1 MNIFKQKRLTLA
13 LLATFSVGYY
23 GVASGALL
31 ISQTPL
37 FVLSATKA
45 NVLLIFSN
53 SNAMDEDPTGLA
65 VGSNDSTSKSEIAR
79 IAARNLVTNY
89 TGRINMGLMAYQQSG
104 VVHQWLNQSPYDI
117 SFDPATYDPAWT
129 GARDSATH
137 KKFKIPNSSS
147 PNVAGACTTSGG
159 TKVDCVYY
167 NVNLPYYTATPQG
180 NSFCYSATTGA
191 TTPTFPGDHTSYQC
205 YATKTGFSNAAP
217 GVAGA
222 GYPTGV
228 LFSGTFGPTESDF
241 AQNIDDFGQRLASSD
256 QGPTWFAN
264 GSPGLG
270 YLHVPIVSLD
280 TVQAGKINVKLAT
293 SVVPTCTRVG
303 NVCTWNDNPT
313 AISGGNTPTNPNAPL
328 INAGLSP
335 ITGTFRTAKDYFNG
349 ATTNFT
355 AAQGGPQAAPIAA
368 CGHDFVVLLTNGL
381 PSRTASG
388 GAVTYSVGQP
398 FSASEVVNAVAAV
411 TNLKNGTRPVETYV
425 IGFALPE
432 FTNNY
437 FVSNPPNPLDQMAVA
452 GGTFSAFFASD
463 LVSLNSTFSKIFSDI
478 LAKTGSAAAVATNT
492 ANLQIDNY
500 IFQAKFQTT
509 DWSGQLVS
517 LRVDTSSGS
526 VVKTEKWD
534 AAPKLDAISPAS
546 RVILTKGAADGV
558 SFEWANLTFGSSTS
572 QQTLLNTN
580 NLGINDGLGSA
591 RLDYLRGETSNE
603 GTSPGQFR
611 ARNAST
617 ASGSI
622 LGDIVNSGPLYV
634 GAPKAGYS
642 DVDYPGYA
650 AFRARYLSR
659 KPVVYVGAN
668 DGMLHGFD
676 AQLDS
681 SGNPVSTGGNEVIAY
696 VPSQMFGSLSQLT
709 AQNYNQNHRYMVDG
723 TPMSADVYLPSLT
736 GSSVDKWR
744 TVLIGNMN
752 SGGKGYFALDITN
765 PNLSG
770 FSASTFSAGNAADLL
785 LWEFTDADDTDMGY
799 AYNLPPQDSTNS
811 QAKQIVRL
819 QNGNWVA
826 VVGNGYNSTNGRAVL
841 YLLNIEKG
849 IDGSWVTSGDFFKV
863 VADSGPN
870 NGLSTPV
877 PYDSNGD
884 GMVDVAYAGDLLGNM
899 WRFDISTPSTPVAS
913 LLFSSGTTKPI
924 TTPPVVFSHPSG
936 GNMVLFGTGKYL
948 ELTDNATAATQTIY
962 GIRDSGSGT
971 VLASALEVRT
981 MLDPT
986 GKRTI
991 SGSLINWTTKQGWL
1005 LDLPASGERLT
1016 GVPKMESGNFF
1027 FNTLIPS
1034 TVACESGG
1042 TGWLMAVDSLTGA
1055 QPGLLVF
1062 DGNKDGV
1069 FNNADLNFGGMK
1081 IGAAIGGTTFIK
1093 GTVGSSVGL
1102 GIASLTNGELIA
1114 PKINFG
1120 SLTGGRVNWREIL
1133 Q

>member
-1 MNIFKQKRLTLA
+1 MKTFKRERLTLA
-13 LLATFSVGYY
+13 LLVTFSVGYY
-23 GVASGALL
+23 GVASGTLL

-65 VGSNDSTSKSEIAR
+65 VGSNNPTSKSEIAR
-79 IAARNLVTNY
+79 TAAKSLVANY
-89 TGRINMGLMAYQQSG
+89 TGRINMGLMAYQQSS
-104 VVHQWLNQSPYDI
+104 VAHMWLNQSPYDA
-117 SFDPATYDPAWT
+117 SFNPATYDPAWT

-159 TKVDCVYY
+159 IKVDCVYY
-167 NVNLPYYTATPQG
+167 NVNLPYYTTTPQG
-180 NSFCYSATTGA
+180 NSFCYSVPVGA
-191 TTPTFPGDHTSYQC
+191 TTPTFPGDHTSYAC
-205 YATKTGFSNAAP
+205 YGTKTGISIAVP
-217 GVAGA
+217 GVTGA
-222 GYPTGV
+222 GYGAYQG
-228 LFSGTFGPTESDF
+228 SGTFGPTESDF
-241 AQNIDDFGQRLASSD
+241 AQNIDDFGQILTSSD

-280 TVQAGKINVKLAT
+280 TVQAGKLNVKLAK
-293 SVVPTCTRVG
+293 SVVPTLVG
-303 NVCTWNDNPT
+303 NTWNDNPT

-349 ATTNFT
+349 ATTNFGSS
-355 AAQGGPQAAPIAA
+355 QGGAQAAPIAA
-368 CGHDFVVLLTNGL
+368 CGHDFAVLLTNGL

-388 GAVTYSVGQP
+388 GAVTYGVGQP
-398 FSASEVVNAVAAV
+398 FSASEVVNAVTAV
-411 TNLKNGTRPVETYV
+411 TNLNSGARPVETYV

-437 FVSNPPNPLDQMAVA
+437 FVSNPPNPLNQMAVA
-452 GGTFSAFFASD
+452 GGTTSAFFAND
-463 LVSLNSTFSKIFSDI
+463 LASLNSTLSIIFSDI

-500 IFQAKFQTT
+500 IFQPKFQTT
-509 DWSGQLVS
+509 DWSGQLLS
-517 LRVDTSSGS
+517 LRLNTGTGS
-526 VVKTEKWD
+526 VVLTEKWD
-534 AAPKLDAISPAS
+534 AAPKLNAMAPAS

-558 SFEWANLTFGSSTS
+558 SFEWANLTFGSSAS

-580 NLGINDGLGSA
+580 NLGVNDNQGSD
-591 RLDYLRGETSNE
+591 RLDYLRGVTTNE

-611 ARNAST
+611 ARNTSMV
-617 ASGSI
+617 GSV

-634 GAPKAGYS
+634 GTPKAGYS
-642 DVDYPGYA
+642 DVDNPGYA
-650 AFRARYLSR
+650 AFSVRYLSR

-681 SGNPVSTGGNEVIAY
+681 GGNPVPTGGNEVIAY

-709 AQNYNQNHRYMVDG
+709 AQTYNQNHRYMVDG

-765 PNLSG
+765 PNLPSLSAPI
-770 FSASTFSAGNAADLL
+770 FSTGNAADLL

-799 AYNLPPQDSTNS
+799 AYNLPPQDSGNS
-811 QAKQIVRL
+811 QAKQIVKL
-819 QNGNWVA
+819 QNGNWAA
-826 VVGNGYNSTNGRAVL
+826 VVGNGYNSTSGKAVL
-841 YLLNIEKG
+841 YLLNLDKG
-849 IDGSWVTSGDFFKV
+849 IDGSWVTPGDFFKV
-863 VADSGPN
+863 VANGGPN
-870 NGLSTPV
+870 HGLSTPV
-877 PYDSNGD
+877 PYDSDGD

-899 WRFDISTPSTPVAS
+899 WRFDISIPSSPVAT
-913 LLFSSGTTKPI
+913 LLYSSGTTKPI
-924 TTPPVVFSHPSG
+924 TTPPVVFSHLLG

-948 ELTDNATAATQTIY
+948 ELTDNSTTATQTIY

-971 VLASALEVRT
+971 LLASALEVRT
-981 MLDPT
+981 ILDPF

-991 SGSLINWTTKQGWL
+991 SGAVMDWTTKKGWL

-1016 GVPKMESGNFF
+1016 GVPKLENGKFF

-1034 TVACESGG
+1034 TALCASGG

-1055 QPGLLVF
+1055 QPGLPVF
-1062 DGNKDGV
+1062 DGNNDGV
-1069 FNNADLNFGGMK
+1069 FNSTDAGIGGMK

-1093 GTVGSSVGL
+1093 GAVGNSVGI
-1102 GIASLTNGELIA
+1102 GIASLTDGTLA
-1114 PKINFG
+1114 TPLINFG
-1120 SLTGGRVNWREIL
+1120 FLSGGRVNWREIL

>member
-1 MNIFKQKRLTLA
+1 MKIFKQKRLTLA
-13 LLATFSVGYY
+13 LLVTFSVGYY

-31 ISQTPL
+31 LSQTPL

-65 VGSNDSTSKSEIAR
+65 VGSNDPTSKSEIAR
-79 IAARNLVTNY
+79 VAARTLVTNY

-104 VVHQWLNQSPYDI
+104 VVHQWLNQSPYDA

-147 PNVAGACTTSGG
+147 PNAAGACTTKLGVQ
-159 TKVDCVYY
+159 VDCVYY
-167 NVNLPYYTATPQG
+167 NVNLPYYTTTPQG
-180 NSFCYSATTGA
+180 NSFCYSGPVGA
-191 TTPTFPGDHTSYQC
+191 TTPTFPGDHTSFAC
-205 YATKTGFSNAAP
+205 YGTKTGTSDAAP
-217 GVAGA
+217 GATGA
-222 GYPTGV
+222 GYSA
-228 LFSGTFGPTESDF
+228 FQFNATFGPTESDF

-270 YLHVPIVSLD
+270 YLHVPIISLD
-280 TVQAGKINVKLAT
+280 TVQAAKLNVKLAT
-293 SVVPTCTRVG
+293 SVVPTRTSGGVW
-303 NVCTWNDNPT
+303 TDNPT

-335 ITGTFRTAKDYFNG
+335 LTGTFRTAKDYFDG

-368 CGHDFVVLLTNGL
+368 CSHDFVVLLTNGL

-388 GAVTYSVGQP
+388 GAVTYGTGQP
-398 FSASEVVNAVAAV
+398 FSASEVVNAVTAV
-411 TNLKNGTRPVETYV
+411 TNLKSGTRPVETYV

-452 GGTFSAFFASD
+452 GGTFSAFFAND
-463 LVSLNSTFSKIFSDI
+463 LLSLNSTFSKIFSDI
-478 LAKTGSAAAVATNT
+478 LAKSGSAAAVATNT

-500 IFQAKFQTT
+500 IFQAKFQTA

-517 LRVDTSSGS
+517 LRLDTSSGS
-526 VVKTEKWD
+526 VVTTEKWD
-534 AAPKLDAISPAS
+534 AAPKLDAMAPAS
-546 RVILTKGAADGV
+546 RIILTKGAADGV
-558 SFEWANLTFGSSTS
+558 SFEWANLTAS

-580 NLGINDGLGSA
+580 NLGVNDSLGSA

-603 GTSPGQFR
+603 GTSAGQFR
-611 ARNAST
+611 ARNSLT
-617 ASGSI
+617 ESGSI

-634 GAPKAGYS
+634 GEPKAGYS
-642 DVDYPGYA
+642 DVDHPGYA
-650 AFRARYLSR
+650 AFRVRYLSR

-709 AQNYNQNHRYMVDG
+709 AQTYNQNHRYMVDG

-765 PNLSG
+765 PNLPSM
-770 FSASTFSAGNAADLL
+770 SAPTFSAGNTADLL

-799 AYNLPPQDSTNS
+799 AYNLPPQDLGNS
-811 QAKQIVRL
+811 QAKQIVKL
-819 QNGNWVA
+819 QNGNWAA
-826 VVGNGYNSTNGRAVL
+826 VVGNGYNSTGGKAVL

-849 IDGSWVTSGDFFKV
+849 IDGSWGTSGDFFKV
-863 VADSGPN
+863 VADGGPN

-877 PYDSNGD
+877 PYDSDGD

-948 ELTDNATAATQTIY
+948 ELTDNATTATQTIY
-962 GIRDSGSGT
+962 GVRDSGSGT

-991 SGSLINWTTKQGWL
+991 SGTLIDWATKQGWL

-1016 GVPKMESGNFF
+1016 GVPKLESGKFF

-1034 TVACESGG
+1034 TVPCESGG

-1069 FNNADLNFGGMK
+1069 FNSADAGIGGIK

-1093 GTVGSSVGL
+1093 GAAGSSVGL
-1102 GIASLTNGELIA
+1102 GIASLTNGILST
-1114 PKINFG
+1114 PGINFG

>member
-1 MNIFKQKRLTLA
+1 MKTFKLTLLARA
-13 LLATFSVGYY
+13 LLVTFSVGFY
-23 GVASGALL
+23 GVASGTLL

-53 SNAMDEDPTGLA
+53 SNAMDEDPTGRA
-65 VGSNDSTSKSEIAR
+65 AGSNNPTSKSEIAR
-79 IAARNLVTNY
+79 AAAKSLVANY
-89 TGRINMGLMAYQQSG
+89 TGRINMGLMAYQQNS
-104 VVHQWLNQSPYDI
+104 VTHQWLNQSPYDA

-147 PNVAGACTTSGG
+147 PNVVGACTTSGG
-159 TKVDCVYY
+159 VKVNCVYY
-167 NVNLPYYTATPQG
+167 NVNLPYYSPTPGG
-180 NSFCYSATTGA
+180 NSFCYSVPVGA
-191 TTPTFPGDHTSYQC
+191 TTPTFPGDHTSYAC
-205 YATKTGFSNAAP
+205 YGTKTGTSNAAP
-217 GVAGA
+217 SVAGS
-222 GYPTGV
+222 GYGAFQ
-228 LFSGTFGPTESDF
+228 FSANFGPTESDF

-264 GSPGLG
+264 GSPGKG

-280 TVQAGKINVKLAT
+280 TVQAGKLNVKLAT
-293 SVVPTCTRVG
+293 SVVPTLAG
-303 NVCTWNDNPT
+303 STWNDNPT
-313 AISGGNTPTNPNAPL
+313 GISGGNTPTNPNAPL

-335 ITGTFRTAKDYFNG
+335 ITGTFMTAKDYFNG
-349 ATTNFT
+349 VTTNFGSS
-355 AAQGGPQAAPIAA
+355 QGGPMAAPIAA
-368 CGHDFVVLLTNGL
+368 CGHDFAVLLTNGL

-388 GAVTYSVGQP
+388 AAVTYGVGQP
-398 FSASEVVNAVAAV
+398 FSASEVVNAVTAV
-411 TNLKNGTRPVETYV
+411 TNLHSGTRPVETYV

-437 FVSNPPNPLDQMAVA
+437 FVSNPPNPLNQMAAA
-452 GGTFSAFFASD
+452 GGTGSAFFASD
-463 LVSLNSTFSKIFSDI
+463 LLTLSSTFSTIFSDI
-478 LAKTGSAAAVATNT
+478 LAKSGSAAAVATNT

-500 IFQAKFQTT
+500 IFQAKFQTA
-509 DWSGQLVS
+509 DWSGQLLS
-517 LRVDTSSGS
+517 LRLDTSSGS
-526 VVKTEKWD
+526 VVTTQKWD
-534 AAPKLDAISPAS
+534 AALKLNAMAPAS
-546 RVILTKGAADGV
+546 RVILTRGAADGV
-558 SFEWANLTFGSSTS
+558 SFEWANLTSGSSTS

-580 NLGINDGLGSA
+580 NLAVNDGLGSA
-591 RLDYLRGETSNE
+591 RLSYLRGETTNE

-611 ARNAST
+611 ARNSST
-617 ASGSI
+617 VNGSV

-634 GAPKAGYS
+634 GAPKAGFS
-642 DVDYPGYA
+642 DVDHPGYA

-676 AQLDS
+676 AQLDG

-696 VPSQMFGSLSQLT
+696 VPSQMFSSLSQLT
-709 AQNYNQNHRYMVDG
+709 AQTYNQNHRYMVDG

-765 PNLSG
+765 PNLPSL
-770 FSASTFSAGNAADLL
+770 SAPTFSAANAADLL

-799 AYNLPPQDSTNS
+799 AYNLPPQDAGNN
-811 QAKQIVRL
+811 QAKQIVKL
-819 QNGNWVA
+819 QNGKWAA
-826 VVGNGYNSTNGRAVL
+826 VVSNGYNSTSGKAVF
-841 YLLNIEKG
+841 YLLDIEKG
-849 IDGSWVTSGDFFKV
+849 IDGSWATAGDYFKV
-863 VADSGPN
+863 VANGGPN

-877 PYDSNGD
+877 PYDSDGD

-924 TTPPVVFSHPSG
+924 TTPPVVFPHPLG

-948 ELTDNATAATQTIY
+948 ELTDNATTATQTIY
-962 GIRDSGSGT
+962 GVYDSGSGT
-971 VLASALEVRT
+971 VLASALEERT

-991 SGSLINWTTKQGWL
+991 SGTSINWTTKKGWL

-1016 GVPKMESGNFF
+1016 GVPKLVSGNFF

-1034 TVACESGG
+1034 TVACASGG
-1042 TGWLMAVDSLTGA
+1042 TGWLMAMDSLTGA
-1055 QPGLLVF
+1055 QPGFPVF
-1062 DGNKDGV
+1062 DGNNDGKFDATDV
-1069 FNNADLNFGGMK
+1069 GTGGLK
-1081 IGAAIGGTTFIK
+1081 VGAAIGGTTFIK
-1093 GTVGSSVGL
+1093 AAVGGTGGSVGL
-1102 GIASLTNGELIA
+1102 GVASLTNGILST
-1114 PKINFG
+1114 PPINFG
-1120 SLTGGRVNWREIL
+1120 SLTSGRVNWREIL

>member
-1 MNIFKQKRLTLA
+1 MKAFKPKQLALTL
-13 LLATFSVGYY
+13 LITFSVGYY
-23 GVASGALL
+23 GAASGTLL

-65 VGSNDSTSKSEIAR
+65 VGSNSSTSKSEIAR
-79 IAARNLVTNY
+79 TAARRLVANY
-89 TGRINMGLMAYQQSG
+89 TGRINMGLMAYQQSS
-104 VVHQWLNQSPYDI
+104 VTHMWLNQSPYDA

-129 GARDSATH
+129 GARDSVTH

-147 PNVAGACTTSGG
+147 PNLAGTCTTSGG
-159 TKVDCVYY
+159 AKVDCVYY
-167 NVNLPYYTATPQG
+167 NVNLPYYTSTPQG
-180 NSFCYSATTGA
+180 NSFCYSAPTGS
-191 TTPTFPGDHTSYQC
+191 TTPTFVGDHTSYFC
-205 YATKTGFSNAAP
+205 YRTKTGISNAAP
-217 GVAGA
+217 GMPGA
-222 GYPTGV
+222 GYATL

-241 AQNIDDFGQRLASSD
+241 AQNIDDFGQILSSSD
-256 QGPTWFAN
+256 QGPTWYAN

-280 TVQAGKINVKLAT
+280 TVQAGKLNVKLAT
-293 SVVPTCTRVG
+293 SVVPTLVG
-303 NVCTWNDNPT
+303 SVWNDNPT
-313 AISGGNTPTNPNAPL
+313 AITGGNTSTNPNAPL

-349 ATTNFT
+349 ATTNFGSP
-355 AAQGGPQAAPIAA
+355 QGGPMAAPIAA

-388 GAVTYSVGQP
+388 GAVTYGVGQP
-398 FSASEVVNAVAAV
+398 FSASEVVNAVTAV
-411 TNLKNGTRPVETYV
+411 TNLNSGARPVETYV

-437 FVSNPPNPLDQMAVA
+437 FVSNPPNPLNQMAVA
-452 GGTFSAFFASD
+452 GGTPTAYFASD
-463 LVSLNSTFSKIFSDI
+463 EVTLNSVLSTIFSDI

-492 ANLQIDNY
+492 ANLQVDNY

-509 DWSGQLVS
+509 DWSGQLLS
-517 LRVDTSSGS
+517 LRLTTSSGS
-526 VVKTEKWD
+526 VVQTEKWD
-534 AAPKLDAISPAS
+534 AAPKLDAMAPAS
-546 RVILTKGAADGV
+546 RVILTKGATDGV
-558 SFEWANLTFGSSTS
+558 SFEWANLTSGSSTS

-580 NLGINDGLGSA
+580 NLAVNDGLGSA
-591 RLDYLRGETSNE
+591 RLNYLRGDTTNE
-603 GTSPGQFR
+603 GTSAGQFR
-611 ARNAST
+611 ARNSSAVT
-617 ASGSI
+617 GSV

-650 AFRARYLSR
+650 AFRARYLNR

-681 SGNPVSTGGNEVIAY
+681 GGNPVSTGGNEVIAY
-696 VPSQMFGSLSQLT
+696 VPSQMFSSLSQLT
-709 AQNYNQNHRYMVDG
+709 AQTYNQNHRYMVDG
-723 TPMSADVYLPSLT
+723 TPMSADVYLPSLA

-765 PNLSG
+765 PNLSSL
-770 FSASTFSAGNAADLL
+770 SAPTFSTGNAAELL
-785 LWEFTDADDTDMGY
+785 LWEFTDADDADMGY
-799 AYNLPPQDSTNS
+799 AYNLPPQDASNN
-811 QAKQIVRL
+811 QAKQIVKL
-819 QNGNWVA
+819 QNGKWAA
-826 VVGNGYNSTNGRAVL
+826 VVGNGYNSTSGKAAL
-841 YLLNIEKG
+841 YLLDIEKG

-863 VADSGPN
+863 VADGGPD

-877 PYDSNGD
+877 PYDSDGD
-884 GMVDVAYAGDLLGNM
+884 GKVDVAYAGDLLGNM

-924 TTPPVVFSHPSG
+924 TTPPVVFSHPLG

-948 ELTDNATAATQTIY
+948 ELTDNASTATQTIY
-962 GIRDSGSGT
+962 GVYDSGSGT
-971 VLASALEVRT
+971 VLANALEERT
-981 MLDPT
+981 MLDPLT
-986 GKRTI
+986 KRTI
-991 SGSLINWTTKQGWL
+991 SDTSIDWATKKGWF

-1016 GVPKMESGNFF
+1016 GVSKLLRRNFF

-1034 TVACESGG
+1034 TVACASGG
-1042 TGWLMAVDSLTGA
+1042 TGWLMAMDSLTGA
-1055 QPGLLVF
+1055 QPGFPVF
-1062 DGNKDGV
+1062 DVNSDGK
-1069 FNNADLNFGGMK
+1069 FNSADAGIGGLK
-1081 IGAAIGGTTFIK
+1081 IGAAIGGTTFIQ
-1093 GTVGSSVGL
+1093 GGDDSSVGL
-1102 GIASLTNGELIA
+1102 GVASLTSGALIT
-1114 PKINFG
+1114 PPINFG
-1120 SLTGGRVNWREIL
+1120 SPTRGRVNWREIL

>member
-1 MNIFKQKRLTLA
+1 MKAFNQKLLTLA
-13 LLATFSVGYY
+13 LLVTFSVGNY
-23 GVASGALL
+23 GVASGTLL

-65 VGSNDSTSKSEIAR
+65 VGSNSSASKSEIAR
-79 IAARNLVTNY
+79 TAARTLVTNY
-89 TGRINMGLMAYQQSG
+89 TGRINMGLMAYQQSS
-104 VVHQWLNQSPYDI
+104 VAHMWLNQSPYDA
-117 SFDPATYDPAWT
+117 SFDPNTYDPAWT

-159 TKVDCVYY
+159 IKVDCVYY
-167 NVNLPYYTATPQG
+167 NVNLPFYTSTPEG
-180 NSFCYSATTGA
+180 NSFCYSVPVGV
-191 TTPTFPGDHTSYQC
+191 TTPTFPGDHTGYAC
-205 YATKTGFSNAAP
+205 YGTKTGTSNAAP

-222 GYPTGV
+222 GYGAYQ
-228 LFSGTFGPTESDF
+228 FSAWFGPTDSDF
-241 AQNIDDFGQRLASSD
+241 AQNIDDFGQRLASTD

-280 TVQAGKINVKLAT
+280 TVQAGKLNVKLAT
-293 SVVPTCTRVG
+293 SVVPTLVG
-303 NVCTWNDNPT
+303 STWNDNPT

-335 ITGTFRTAKDYFNG
+335 ITGTFNTAKDYFNG
-349 ATTNFT
+349 ATTNFGSS
-355 AAQGGPQAAPIAA
+355 QGGAQAAPMAA
-368 CGHDFVVLLTNGL
+368 CTHDFVVLLTNGL

-398 FSASEVVNAVAAV
+398 FSATEVANAVTAV
-411 TNLKNGTRPVETYV
+411 TNLHNGARPVETYV

-437 FVSNPPNPLDQMAVA
+437 FVNNPPNPLNQMAVA
-452 GGTFSAFFASD
+452 GGTTSAFFASD
-463 LVSLNSTFSKIFSDI
+463 LVTLNATFSTIFSDI

-500 IFQAKFQTT
+500 IFQPKFQTT
-509 DWSGQLVS
+509 DWSGQLLS
-517 LRVDTSSGS
+517 LRLDTGTGS
-526 VVKTEKWD
+526 VVLTEKWD
-534 AAPKLDAISPAS
+534 AAPKLNAMAPAS

-558 SFEWANLTFGSSTS
+558 SFEWANLTSGTPTS

-580 NLGINDGLGSA
+580 NLGVNDNQGSA
-591 RLDYLRGETSNE
+591 RLDYLRGVTTNE

-611 ARNAST
+611 ARNTST
-617 ASGSI
+617 VGSV

-634 GAPKAGYS
+634 GTPKAGYS
-642 DVDYPGYA
+642 DVDNPGYA
-650 AFRARYLSR
+650 AFSVRYSSR

-676 AQLDS
+676 AQLGS
-681 SGNPVSTGGNEVIAY
+681 GGNPVSTGGNEVIAY

-709 AQNYNQNHRYMVDG
+709 AQTYNQNHRYMVDG

-736 GSSVDKWR
+736 GSSADKWR

-765 PNLSG
+765 PNLLSMSAPI
-770 FSASTFSAGNAADLL
+770 FSTGNAADLL

-799 AYNLPPQDSTNS
+799 AYNLPPQDSGNS
-811 QAKQIVRL
+811 QAKQIVKL
-819 QNGNWVA
+819 QNGNWAA
-826 VVGNGYNSTNGRAVL
+826 VVGNGYNSTSGKAVL
-841 YLLNIEKG
+841 YLLNIDKG
-849 IDGSWVTSGDFFKV
+849 IDGSWVTPGDFFKV
-863 VADSGPN
+863 VANGGPN

-877 PYDSNGD
+877 PYDSDGD

-899 WRFDISTPSTPVAS
+899 WRFDISIPSSPVAT
-913 LLFSSGTTKPI
+913 LLYSSGTTKPI
-924 TTPPVVFSHPSG
+924 TTPPVVFSHLLG

-948 ELTDNATAATQTIY
+948 ELTDNSTTATQTIY

-991 SGSLINWTTKQGWL
+991 SGAVMNWTTKMGWL
-1005 LDLPASGERLT
+1005 FDLPASGERLT
-1016 GVPKMESGNFF
+1016 GVPKLENGKFL

-1034 TVACESGG
+1034 TALCDSGG

-1055 QPGLLVF
+1055 QPGLPVF
-1062 DGNKDGV
+1062 DGNNDGK
-1069 FNNADLNFGGMK
+1069 FDADIGGIK

-1093 GTVGSSVGL
+1093 PPEGSSVGI
-1102 GIASLTNGELIA
+1102 GIASLTDGTVSTPWID
-1114 PKINFG
+1114 FG
-1120 SLTGGRVNWREIL
+1120 SLSGGRVNWREIL

>member
-1 MNIFKQKRLTLA
+1 MKAFKRKQLTL
-13 LLATFSVGYY
+13 LLLVTFSVGCY
-23 GVASGALL
+23 GMASGALL

-65 VGSNDSTSKSEIAR
+65 VGSNNSTSKSEIAR
-79 IAARNLVTNY
+79 IAARTLVANY
-89 TGRINMGLMAYQQSG
+89 TGRINMGLMAYQQSS
-104 VVHQWLNQSPYDI
+104 VTHMWLNQSPYDA
-117 SFDPATYDPAWT
+117 SFDPATYDPAWA

-159 TKVDCVYY
+159 IKVDCVYY
-167 NVNLPYYTATPQG
+167 NVNLPYYTSTPQG
-180 NSFCYSATTGA
+180 NSFCYSATVGA
-191 TTPTFPGDHTSYQC
+191 TTPTFPGDHTSYTC
-205 YATKTGFSNAAP
+205 YSTKTGISNAAP
-217 GVAGA
+217 GVTGA
-222 GYPTGV
+222 GYPSAV

-241 AQNIDDFGQRLASSD
+241 AQNIDDFGRRLASSD
-256 QGPTWFAN
+256 QGPTWYAN

-280 TVQAGKINVKLAT
+280 TVQAGKLNVKLAT
-293 SVVPTCTRVG
+293 SVVPTLVSG
-303 NVCTWNDNPT
+303 VWNDNPT
-313 AISGGNTPTNPNAPL
+313 TISGGNTPTNPNAPL

-335 ITGTFRTAKDYFNG
+335 ITGTFKTAKDYFNG
-349 ATTNFT
+349 ATTNFGSS
-355 AAQGGPQAAPIAA
+355 QGGAQAAPIAA

-388 GAVTYSVGQP
+388 GAVTYGVGQP
-398 FSASEVVNAVAAV
+398 FSASEVVNAVTAV
-411 TNLKNGTRPVETYV
+411 TNLNSGTRPVETYV

-437 FVSNPPNPLDQMAVA
+437 FVSNPPNPLNQMAIA
-452 GGTFSAFFASD
+452 GGTTSAFFASD
-463 LVSLNSTFSKIFSDI
+463 LNSLNSTFNTIFSDI

-500 IFQAKFQTT
+500 IFQAKFQTA

-517 LRVDTSSGS
+517 LRLNTSSGS
-526 VVKTEKWD
+526 VVLTEKWD
-534 AAPKLDAISPAS
+534 AAPKLDAMAPAS

-558 SFEWANLTFGSSTS
+558 SFEWANLTSGSPTS

-580 NLGINDGLGSA
+580 NLSVNDGLGSA
-591 RLDYLRGETSNE
+591 RLDYLRGEATNE

-617 ASGSI
+617 VNGSV

-650 AFRARYLSR
+650 AFRVRYLSR

-709 AQNYNQNHRYMVDG
+709 AQTYNQNHRYMVDG

-765 PNLSG
+765 PNLPSL
-770 FSASTFSAGNAADLL
+770 SAPTFSAGNAADLL

-799 AYNLPPQDSTNS
+799 AYNLPPQDSGNS
-811 QAKQIVRL
+811 QAKQIVKL
-819 QNGNWVA
+819 QNGSWAA
-826 VVGNGYNSTNGRAVL
+826 VVGNGYNSTNGKAVL

-849 IDGSWVTSGDFFKV
+849 IDGSWVTSGDYFKV
-863 VADSGPN
+863 VADGGPN

-877 PYDSNGD
+877 PYDSDGD

-913 LLFSSGTTKPI
+913 LLFNSGTTKPI
-924 TTPPVVFSHPSG
+924 TMPPAVFSHPSG

-948 ELTDNATAATQTIY
+948 ELTDNATTATQTIY
-962 GIRDSGSGT
+962 GVRDSGSGT
-971 VLASALEVRT
+971 VLANALEVRT
-981 MLDPT
+981 MLDPL

-991 SGSLINWTTKQGWL
+991 SGALIDWTTKKGWL

-1016 GVPKMESGNFF
+1016 GVPKLESGKLF

-1034 TVACESGG
+1034 TVACASGG

-1055 QPGLLVF
+1055 QPSLLVF

-1069 FNNADLNFGGMK
+1069 FNSTDAGIGGIK

-1093 GTVGSSVGL
+1093 GEVGSSVGL
-1102 GIASLTNGELIA
+1102 GIASLTNGMLST
-1114 PKINFG
+1114 PGINFG
-1120 SLTGGRVNWREIL
+1120 SLSGGRVNWREIL